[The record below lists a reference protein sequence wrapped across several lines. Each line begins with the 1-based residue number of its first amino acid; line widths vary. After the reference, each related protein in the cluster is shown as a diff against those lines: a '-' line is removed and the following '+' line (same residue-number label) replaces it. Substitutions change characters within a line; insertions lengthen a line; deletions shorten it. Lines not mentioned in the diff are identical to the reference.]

1 MGIRFACH
9 ACGKRL
15 NIKRDLA
22 GKRGVCPSC
31 SNRFRIPWEDSE
43 KSIPLESAVEVG
55 AAAMAGG
62 AASTATMTAGAQLA
76 AAGGAVASP
85 QGSSTSMIEEAL
97 ADTDHSAV
105 KSSTSLIEEALADTP
120 TTSAIDLPSS
130 LLDEDPAATWYVRP
144 PSGGQYGPASSEIL
158 REWIAQGRVA
168 STALIWRDG
177 WPLWREASE
186 TLPELTDR
194 LPSGSV
200 TSGASSTASPPHHR
214 TPSSSTSPQLPGPS
228 TTGTDRRSRSR
239 RRVMLIGGLVV
250 VAVALIVVLVIVAN
264 R

>member
-22 GKRGVCPSC
+22 GKRGVCPGC

-55 AAAMAGG
+55 AVEVGAVAMDGG
-62 AASTATMTAGAQLA
+62 SGPNATMTAGAQLA
-76 AAGGAVASP
+76 ATAGVADSY
-85 QGSSTSMIEEAL
+85 QGSLSTSMIEEAL
-97 ADTDHSAV
+97 ADT
-105 KSSTSLIEEALADTP
+105 P
-120 TTSAIDLPSS
+120 TTPAIDLPSS
-130 LLDEDPAATWYVRP
+130 LLDEDPAAAWYVRP

-200 TSGASSTASPPHHR
+200 TSGTLSTASPPHHR